1 MLSSFPF
8 FSAWSHFFGLPFQV
22 GPADADRPLSPR
34 EERHLLWLVSALPV
48 EFRADAQ
55 RCLRTTLRFRASGQG
70 AASLDEE
77 EPEQPADM
85 QRFGLLG
92 EWLLE
97 LETSDLCAKLR
108 KEIRAI
114 LRTLE
119 EAHPRLVCNH
129 RLAMHSAR
137 LGQLVT
143 ELAQPWRDYAA
154 LAELR
159 NALALTWG

>member
-1 MLSSFPF
+1 MPSYLFP
-8 FSAWSHFFGLPFQV
+8 SAWSHLFGLPFQV
-22 GPADADRPLSPR
+22 GPADADLPLSPR
-34 EERHLLWLVSALPV
+34 EERQLLWLVSSLPV
-48 EFRADAQ
+48 EYRADAR

-77 EPEQPADM
+77 EPEQPEDM

-92 EWLLE
+92 EWLLD
-97 LETSDLCAKLR
+97 LATPDLCAKLR

-119 EAHPRLVCNH
+119 EAQPRLVRNR

-137 LGQLVT
+137 LGQLVA
-143 ELAQPWRDYAA
+143 ELTQPWRDCAA